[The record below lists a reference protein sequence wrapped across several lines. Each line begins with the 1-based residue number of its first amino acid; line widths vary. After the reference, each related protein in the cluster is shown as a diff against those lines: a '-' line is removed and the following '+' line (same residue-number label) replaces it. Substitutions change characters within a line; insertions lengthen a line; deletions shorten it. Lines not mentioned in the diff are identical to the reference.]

1 MIPRNSRCL
10 GQNLRGDDL
19 QSCIL
24 FIFLLKQ
31 LIMKRG
37 LLSIYLLIATLF
49 LGNVSSAQ
57 NVILGSGT
65 AISVFSP
72 INRTNDYCV
81 YEVIYLQSQIA
92 LPGTISTI
100 GFQRFDGTNTD
111 SIENVRIYLKHTN
124 LSQIAAGTY
133 DTTGYTQVFA
143 GSFPNDAG
151 AGWREVAL
159 STPFV
164 YDNVNNLQVLVVKDY
179 QPAIANTPVT
189 PRWLYTNISPS
200 PVRARRYYGSAPI
213 TVSTS
218 LTTTSF
224 TSNAR
229 LTFLSTGVV
238 EIGDL
243 EAHVYPNPSNSL
255 VNFEIPVT
263 DDDLFLLVT
272 NQLGQTI
279 KTKSVLPGTT
289 TALQF
294 DTPGIYFYRLIS
306 KNNKQQSAG
315 KFVVTE

>member
-1 MIPRNSRCL
+1 MDIINTRRRFVISCSFLGTKVMICNSHRSVLIPRNSL
-10 GQNLRGDDL
+10 FGTKSPLDDL

-189 PRWLYTNISPS
+189 PRWLYTNISPCSRES
-200 PVRARRYYGSAPI
+200 PTLLWGSSNNCFNKSHNHFLHQQCTIDFFIYGCC
-213 TVSTS
+213 
-218 LTTTSF
+218 
-224 TSNAR
+224 
-229 LTFLSTGVV
+229 
-238 EIGDL
+238 
-243 EAHVYPNPSNSL
+243 
-255 VNFEIPVT
+255 
-263 DDDLFLLVT
+263 
-272 NQLGQTI
+272 
-279 KTKSVLPGTT
+279 
-289 TALQF
+289 
-294 DTPGIYFYRLIS
+294 
-306 KNNKQQSAG
+306 
-315 KFVVTE
+315 

>member
-1 MIPRNSRCL
+1 
-10 GQNLRGDDL
+10 
-19 QSCIL
+19 
-24 FIFLLKQ
+24 
-31 LIMKRG
+31 MKRG
-37 LLSIYLLIATLF
+37 LLPIYLLIATLF

-133 DTTGYTQVFA
+133 DTSGYTQVFA

-164 YDNVNNLQVLVVKDY
+164 YDNVNNLQVLIVKDY

-200 PVRARRYYGSAPI
+200 PVRARRYYGAAPI

-255 VNFEIPVT
+255 VNFEIPVA
-263 DDDLFLLVT
+263 DDELFLLVT

-279 KTKSVLPGTT
+279 KTESVLPGTT
-289 TALQF
+289 TALRF

-306 KNNKQQSAG
+306 KYNKQQSAG